1 MKVGLLAAIAATF
14 SWSLLY
20 IFPSLIGDYS
30 LFDLAVVSYGF
41 AGLGSLLVLFM
52 CRSEVKKLKSTDWAW
67 AALLGFLGYIGYF
80 FLITTAVLAAGP
92 VIPPV
97 MMGSV
102 PIVLAIA
109 GNMRSASVPWRTIA
123 GPLMV
128 AALGI
133 GLVNLSVFD
142 FSNAA
147 QMRTTNSILL
157 GLFVSL
163 LAIASW
169 TGFGLLNESALARR
183 SGMSSMLWSAMLIF
197 MCSVE
202 MLAFIPV
209 GLYLDLST
217 FAGQPSGLA
226 GTDALLICGAIQGLG
241 ATLAGAWAWSV
252 ATRRLPLA
260 LSAQLIASQT
270 LYATALGLF
279 VHDRWPSAAEA
290 IGTGLLFLGVVWAIQ
305 AFYRRQARAD
315 SVGGSPERLM
325 ANKTT

>member
-1 MKVGLLAAIAATF
+1 MTLGLLAAIAATF

-20 IFPSLIGDYS
+20 IFPGLVGDYS
-30 LFDLAVVSYGF
+30 LFDLAVVSYAF
-41 AGLGSLLVLFM
+41 AGLGSLLVLFVY
-52 CRSEVKKLKSTDWAW
+52 RSEVRQLRLSDWAC

-109 GNMRSASVPWRTIA
+109 GNMRSSSVPWRAIA
-123 GPLMV
+123 GPLLV

-142 FSNAA
+142 FSAA
-147 QMRTTNSILL
+147 KVVLPTHLILL
-157 GLFVSL
+157 GLLASL
-163 LAIASW
+163 MAIGFW
-169 TGFGLLNESALARR
+169 TGFGLLNESALAQRP
-183 SGMSSMLWSAMLIF
+183 SMSPMLWSAMLIF

-209 GLYLDLST
+209 GLHLNLSH
-217 FAGQPSGLA
+217 FASRPSGLA
-226 GTDALLICGAIQGLG
+226 GTQALIVCGLIQGLG
-241 ATLAGAWAWSV
+241 ATLAGAWAWSI

-260 LSAQLIASQT
+260 LSGQLIASGT
-270 LYATALGLF
+270 IYATTMGLLINQ
-279 VHDRWPSAAEA
+279 RWPSPMEA
-290 IGTGLLFLGVVWAIQ
+290 LGTGLLLVGVVWAIH
-305 AFYRRQARAD
+305 AFYRRQTRLATR
-315 SVGGSPERLM
+315 GGITDLGQ
-325 ANKTT
+325 N

>member
-41 AGLGSLLVLFM
+41 AGLGSLLVLYM
-52 CRSEVKKLKSTDWAW
+52 YRSEVKKLKMTDWAW

-109 GNMRSASVPWRTIA
+109 GNMRSASVPWRAIA
-123 GPLMV
+123 GPLTL

-142 FSNAA
+142 FSNAT

-157 GLFVSL
+157 GLFFSL

-183 SGMSSMLWSAMLIF
+183 PGMSPMLWSAMLIF

-202 MLAFIPV
+202 MLVFIPV
-209 GLYLDLST
+209 GLQLELSN
-217 FAGQPSGLA
+217 FANQPSGLA

-279 VHDRWPSAAEA
+279 VHDRWPAPGEA
-290 IGTGLLFLGVVWAIQ
+290 IGTGLLFFGVVWAIR
-305 AFYRRQARAD
+305 AFYRRQARAA
-315 SVGGSPERLM
+315 SFGGNPERLV

>member
-41 AGLGSLLVLFM
+41 AGLGSLLVLYTY
-52 CRSEVKKLKSTDWAW
+52 RSEVKKLTSTDWAW

-133 GLVNLSVFD
+133 GLFNLSVFD
-142 FSNAA
+142 FSDAA
-147 QMRTTNSILL
+147 QMRTTSSILL

-183 SGMSSMLWSAMLIF
+183 SGMSPMLWSAMLIF

-209 GLYLDLST
+209 GLYLDLSN
-217 FAGQPSGLA
+217 FADQPSGLA

-279 VHDRWPSAAEA
+279 VHHRWPSAAEA

-305 AFYRRQARAD
+305 AFYRRQARTD

>member
-52 CRSEVKKLKSTDWAW
+52 CRSEVKKLKLTDWAW

-97 MMGSV
+97 IMGSV

-109 GNMRSASVPWRTIA
+109 GNMRSASVPWRAIA
-123 GPLMV
+123 GPLTL

-133 GLVNLSVFD
+133 GLVNVSVFD
-142 FSNAA
+142 FSNAT
-147 QMRTTNSILL
+147 QMRATNSILL

-183 SGMSSMLWSAMLIF
+183 PGISPMLWSAMLIF

-202 MLAFIPV
+202 MLVFIPV
-209 GLYLDLST
+209 GLHLELSN
-217 FAGQPSGLA
+217 FANQTSGLA
-226 GTDALLICGAIQGLG
+226 GTDALLICGAIQGFG

-279 VHDRWPSAAEA
+279 VHDRWPAPGEA
-290 IGTGLLFLGVVWAIQ
+290 IGTGLLFFGVVWAIR

-315 SVGGSPERLM
+315 RFGGNPERLV
-325 ANKTT
+325 ANKTK

>member
-1 MKVGLLAAIAATF
+1 
-14 SWSLLY
+14 
-20 IFPSLIGDYS
+20 
-30 LFDLAVVSYGF
+30 
-41 AGLGSLLVLFM
+41 
-52 CRSEVKKLKSTDWAW
+52 
-67 AALLGFLGYIGYF
+67 
-80 FLITTAVLAAGP
+80 
-92 VIPPV
+92 
-97 MMGSV
+97 
-102 PIVLAIA
+102 
-109 GNMRSASVPWRTIA
+109 
-123 GPLMV
+123 
-128 AALGI
+128 
-133 GLVNLSVFD
+133 
-142 FSNAA
+142 
-147 QMRTTNSILL
+147 
-157 GLFVSL
+157 
-163 LAIASW
+163 
-169 TGFGLLNESALARR
+169 
-183 SGMSSMLWSAMLIF
+183 MLWSAMLIC

-209 GLYLDLST
+209 GLYLDLSN
-217 FAGQPSGLA
+217 FADQPSGLA

>member
-1 MKVGLLAAIAATF
+1 MTLGLLAAIAATF

-20 IFPSLIGDYS
+20 IFPGLVGDYS

-41 AGLGSLLVLFM
+41 AGLGSLIILLFY
-52 CRSEVKKLKSTDWAW
+52 RNEVRQLRLSDWAC

-109 GNMRSASVPWRTIA
+109 GNMRSSSVPWRAIA
-123 GPLMV
+123 GPLVV

-133 GLVNLSVFD
+133 SLVNLSVFD
-142 FSNAA
+142 FSSETVVLPA
-147 QMRTTNSILL
+147 TSILF
-157 GLFVSL
+157 GLLAAL
-163 LAIASW
+163 LAIGFW
-169 TGFGLLNESALARR
+169 IGFGLLNESALAQRP
-183 SGMSSMLWSAMLIF
+183 SMSPMLWSAMLIF

-209 GLYLDLST
+209 GLYLKLSH
-217 FAGQPSGLA
+217 FASHPSGLA
-226 GTDALLICGAIQGLG
+226 GTHALMVCGLIQGLG
-241 ATLAGAWAWSV
+241 ATLAGAWAWSI

-260 LSAQLIASQT
+260 LSGQLIASGT
-270 LYATALGLF
+270 IYATTMGLLLNQ
-279 VHDRWPSAAEA
+279 RWPSPMEA
-290 IGTGLLFLGVVWAIQ
+290 VGTGLLFVGVVWAIH
-305 AFYRRQARAD
+305 AFYRRPTRLETR
-315 SVGGSPERLM
+315 GGGERIIRGE
-325 ANKTT
+325 